1 MKKLLIVCAIIIGT
15 MVACINNTPPIW
27 LIPPQEEAELPPD
40 IYVPVF
46 YDGVFAS
53 LLSSR
58 GIVDMTPEGSPF
70 KGMLEAGSIM
80 RTMPVMV
87 SLNHISNDDRNALA
101 SISDRSRAFGF
112 PVRFD
117 RENSRIN
124 NDGAYLR
131 YDILSEQ
138 EDWSDDVI
146 GRIDYYYNDKDY
158 TFSYRQ
164 VLALNINYADVD
176 AADIY
181 SPAVLV
187 IEYTDVPIR
196 GVESNGRVSFNTAV
210 IGRNGEIEPKVTMDM
225 IQLGM
230 VSF

>member
-1 MKKLLIVCAIIIGT
+1 
-15 MVACINNTPPIW
+15 
-27 LIPPQEEAELPPD
+27 
-40 IYVPVF
+40 
-46 YDGVFAS
+46 
-53 LLSSR
+53 
-58 GIVDMTPEGSPF
+58 MTPEGSPF
-70 KGMLEAGSIM
+70 SQMMQAGAIM

-87 SLNHISNDDRNALA
+87 SLNHISNDDGNALA

-124 NDGAYLR
+124 NDGAFLR

-164 VLALNINYADVD
+164 VLALNINYADVGLPG
-176 AADIY
+176 AEDIY
-181 SPAVLV
+181 APIVLV
-187 IEYTDVPIR
+187 IEYMDVPIK
-196 GVESNGRVSFNTAV
+196 GIESNGRVSFNTAV
-210 IGRNGEIEPKVTMDM
+210 IGRNGEIYYTPDHYQTFIK
-225 IQLGM
+225 IKY
-230 VSF
+230 